1 MGQVERV
8 MKATYFSIIVLL
20 MIMIWIYSPSSQNQ
34 KSVQSDFL
42 VNHKQSKLL
51 IDRFNTLRK
60 LENLQ
65 RIEHDTV
72 LDDIGKVLLTDK
84 TKIYRKSTNVYN
96 EDSVR
101 LLLYNKGIID
111 YQYEIKEI
119 SDRDTASVF
128 KDFIISD
135 KWSHIRVGYYRT
147 ENRHMLLKTKSYLKC
162 VYVVGSSHCDPISPI
177 IGSNLS
183 SIQESKCYTDSLI
196 YYFKIL
202 VPDTFYY
209 QFHAKI
215 PLNNEKVEEMGMKR
229 MERISGKSSMYC
241 EYDFSIKSAGQQTN
255 MFLGILNKDNQRVAV
270 VK

>member
-1 MGQVERV
+1 MQEVRV

-20 MIMIWIYSPSSQNQ
+20 MIMTCIYSPSSQNQ
-34 KSVQSDFL
+34 KSVPSDFL

-51 IDRFNTLRK
+51 IDRFNALRK
-60 LENLQ
+60 VENLQ

-72 LDDIGKVLLTDK
+72 LDDIGKILLTDK
-84 TKIYRKSTNVYN
+84 PKIYRKSTNVYN
-96 EDSVR
+96 VDSVR

-128 KDFIISD
+128 KDFIIAD
-135 KWSHIRVGYYRT
+135 KWNHIRAGYYRT
-147 ENRHMLLKTKSYLKC
+147 ENRHILLKTKSYLKC
-162 VYVVGSSHCDPISPI
+162 VYVVGSSHCDPISPT

-183 SIQESKCYTDSLI
+183 SMQESRCYTDSLI

-215 PLNNEKVEEMGMKR
+215 PLSNEKVKEMEKNR
-229 MERISGKSSMYC
+229 VQIVPGKSSIC
-241 EYDFSIKSAGQQTN
+241 GEYDFFIKSAGQQTN
-255 MFLGILNKDNQRVAV
+255 MFLGVLNKENQSVVV